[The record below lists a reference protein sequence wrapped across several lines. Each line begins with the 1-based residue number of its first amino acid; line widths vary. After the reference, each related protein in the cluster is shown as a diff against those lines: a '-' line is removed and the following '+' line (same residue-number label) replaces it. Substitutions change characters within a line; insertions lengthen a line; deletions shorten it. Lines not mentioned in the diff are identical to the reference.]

1 MLPIFVFRNGST
13 VYRQAEETLYVQLNT
28 WQFNSNLYYQYSLE
42 SEPGVVAQAFN
53 PSTREAE
60 AGG

>member
-42 SEPGVVAQAFN
+42 SEPGVVAQAFK
-53 PSTREAE
+53 

>member
-28 WQFNSNLYYQYSLE
+28 WQFNSNLYQYSHE
-42 SEPGVVAQAFN
+42 SEPGVVAQAFS